1 MHWYTPLRAQRNV
14 DYSGKAEEH
23 FNYAGVIN
31 RNFYTIMPLSEE
43 KKAETRDRLN
53 RDPDFREA
61 FTVEARNMYMK
72 ALKYN
77 PGLENE
83 INRFEQIM
91 GADPDAY
98 EFDQGEM
105 DEVDIFEQILNAYDN
120 QVLMEEK
127 NNSTIN

>member
-1 MHWYTPLRAQRNV
+1 
-14 DYSGKAEEH
+14 
-23 FNYAGVIN
+23 
-31 RNFYTIMPLSEE
+31 MPISEQ
-43 KKAETRDRLN
+43 KKTETRDRLN

-72 ALKYN
+72 ALKHN
-77 PGLENE
+77 PGLEDE
-83 INRFEQIM
+83 INRFEQIL
-91 GADPDAY
+91 GADPETYDF
-98 EFDQGEM
+98 EEDEM